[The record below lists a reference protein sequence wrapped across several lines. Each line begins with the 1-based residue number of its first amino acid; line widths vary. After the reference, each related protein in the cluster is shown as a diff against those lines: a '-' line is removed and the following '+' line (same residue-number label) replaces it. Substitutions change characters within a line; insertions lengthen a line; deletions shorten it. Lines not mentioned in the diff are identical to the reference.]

1 MCHPWL
7 AAGLAGFLA
16 IIVIRELRSLLSS
29 PPAAA
34 SSPPEGILGSRPRHW
49 FRRRI
54 RPLVDLAVSLGFEAD
69 TATLSQLASSSL
81 CAIAYASGWTFTAGL
96 LLIVSGTLDVV
107 DGEIAR
113 LRGHAGPRGAFMD
126 SVVDRYA
133 EALVFAGLIA
143 LYRNSWVFWL
153 ATAGWAGAFVV
164 SYARARAES
173 LGISCSEGWLQ
184 RPERY
189 VILGGTSMIGT
200 MMNHLTCNVGV
211 EPPLLTVGIGS
222 VAILAN
228 VTALQRI
235 LTTLRRLA

>member
-16 IIVIRELRSLLSS
+16 IVVIRELGSLLSA
-29 PPAAA
+29 PPAAGA
-34 SSPPEGILGSRPRHW
+34 SHPGGILGSRPRHW

-54 RPLVDLAVSLGFEAD
+54 RPLVDLAVSLGLEAD
-69 TATLSQLASSSL
+69 AATLAQLASSSL

-107 DGEIAR
+107 DGELAR
-113 LRGHAGPRGAFMD
+113 LRGHDGPRGAFMD

-153 ATAGWAGAFVV
+153 VAAGWAGAFVV

-200 MMNHLTCNVGV
+200 MMNHLTCNVGI

-222 VAILAN
+222 VAVLAN
-228 VTALQRI
+228 ATALQRI
-235 LTTLRRLA
+235 LTTLRRLG